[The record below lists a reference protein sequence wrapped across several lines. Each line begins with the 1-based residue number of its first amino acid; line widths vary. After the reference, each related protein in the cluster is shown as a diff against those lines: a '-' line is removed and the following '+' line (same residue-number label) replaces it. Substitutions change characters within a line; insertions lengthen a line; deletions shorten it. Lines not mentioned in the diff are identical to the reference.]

1 MKNAA
6 ILLKNRLINKSFAD
20 IRLKEITDFEKLS
33 LDERIEIQQCKL
45 EKLLVHAA
53 AHTAYYAELFENLHI
68 MNEGKVDLD
77 LFQQIPILEKGDIRN
92 HFQQL
97 ASDDLKQRRWYK
109 NRTGGSTGEPLEF
122 IQDQFHFDCGM
133 AMTQLQF
140 QWAGKK
146 SADTHVKLWGSQEDM
161 IKGSLSTRSKLGN
174 WFSKRILLNCFLLDP
189 DKIRKYLQIIQQEKS
204 VFIEAY
210 ADVAYEISRFI
221 NKNGIVLHNITGM
234 ITSAGTL
241 YPFMCEEIETAFG
254 CRVTNRYGSRD
265 LGNMACEKEPLQ
277 GLHVSMFTHLI
288 EVVDK
293 RGEPCRP
300 GEEGEVIVTSLINYS
315 MPFIRYRI
323 GDLAVV
329 KNYVRDSKYNCELLE
344 SVTGRLGEVFRKK
357 DGGVV
362 SSAYFIHFLGVVNYK
377 KWLEKFQVIQLGF
390 DEIAIRMVVSE
401 KPSQEDLMRIET
413 DIKRVMGD
421 ECKVT
426 VEFLDEIPKLPSGKY
441 PYTRSMIAYQ

>member
-1 MKNAA
+1 
-6 ILLKNRLINKSFAD
+6 
-20 IRLKEITDFEKLS
+20 
-33 LDERIEIQQCKL
+33 
-45 EKLLVHAA
+45 
-53 AHTAYYAELFENLHI
+53 
-68 MNEGKVDLD
+68 
-77 LFQQIPILEKGDIRN
+77 
-92 HFQQL
+92 
-97 ASDDLKQRRWYK
+97 
-109 NRTGGSTGEPLEF
+109 
-122 IQDQFHFDCGM
+122 
-133 AMTQLQF
+133 
-140 QWAGKK
+140 
-146 SADTHVKLWGSQEDM
+146 
-161 IKGSLSTRSKLGN
+161 
-174 WFSKRILLNCFLLDP
+174 
-189 DKIRKYLQIIQQEKS
+189 
-204 VFIEAY
+204 
-210 ADVAYEISRFI
+210 
-221 NKNGIVLHNITGM
+221 
-234 ITSAGTL
+234 
-241 YPFMCEEIETAFG
+241 
-254 CRVTNRYGSRD
+254 
-265 LGNMACEKEPLQ
+265 
-277 GLHVSMFTHLI
+277 MFTHLI

-329 KNYVRDSKYNCELLE
+329 KNYLRDSKYNCELLE

-426 VEFLDEIPKLPSGKY
+426 VEFLDDIPKLPSGKY